1 MKTRRAAVFVL
12 VLVPL
17 TVWMGVRA
25 GQTPLELRVR
35 LSPDPVCLRVGSTM
49 NLAVTLPVPFN
60 FTYLPAGMFRWEEDA
75 AEPLGVFT
83 AKGEFT
89 ALREGTT
96 RIAIEPDS
104 SMPARSRL
112 RKIVDV
118 HISPARTFPS
128 APDKEVVAIYFPW
141 FSERYTPIPPRPRAA
156 DQWSLLTP
164 TVTPYD
170 PQAEAVTKQ
179 HIRMARDAGI
189 DAFCISWFTN
199 RVKFDWDYDT
209 LFAPLLANFARLA
222 PRLGFKA
229 YIHYESHMNLL
240 VSDGN
245 FTPLRTEAERA
256 RARSS
261 AIADFD
267 YLLNILTPVEDHP
280 VIFAYLAE
288 YVGLT
293 PQDWKLVIDETRKK
307 YPAALFY
314 GGTFNLDYLQA
325 FDGLY
330 DFSAGYFQSTLDAY
344 TPMAAAVKDYGA
356 DKKFYATVSP
366 GFDPRIFWG
375 PTSLLIPRGAGEY
388 YQMTWERAL
397 AARPDGIFITTWNEW
412 GESSVIEPAK
422 QYGYQYIDTTADNV
436 IRFKTR

>member
-1 MKTRRAAVFVL
+1 
-12 VLVPL
+12 
-17 TVWMGVRA
+17 
-25 GQTPLELRVR
+25 
-35 LSPDPVCLRVGSTM
+35 
-49 NLAVTLPVPFN
+49 
-60 FTYLPAGMFRWEEDA
+60 
-75 AEPLGVFT
+75 
-83 AKGEFT
+83 
-89 ALREGTT
+89 
-96 RIAIEPDS
+96 
-104 SMPARSRL
+104 MPARSRL
-112 RKIVDV
+112 RKYVDV
-118 HISPARTFPS
+118 YISPAKSFPS
-128 APDKEVVAIYFPW
+128 APDKEVVSIYFPW

-156 DQWSLLTP
+156 DQWTFLTP
-164 TVTPYD
+164 TITPYD
-170 PQAEAVTKQ
+170 PQSEAVTRQ

-199 RVKFDWDYDT
+199 RVKFDWDYDV

-222 PRLGFKA
+222 PGLGFKA

-240 VSDGN
+240 IPDGN
-245 FTPLRTEAERA
+245 FTPLQTAAERA
-256 RARSS
+256 QARTN
-261 AIADFD
+261 AAADFD

-293 PQDWKLVIDETRKK
+293 PQDWKLVIDQTRTK

-314 GGTFNLDYLQA
+314 GGTYNLDYLQA

-330 DFSAGYFQSTLDAY
+330 DFSACYFTSSLDAY
-344 TPMAAAVKDYGA
+344 ASMAAAVKSYGP

-375 PTSLLIPRGAGEY
+375 PTSLLILRGGGEY
-388 YQMTWERAL
+388 YQMTWEKAL
-397 AARPDGIFITTWNEW
+397 AAKPDGIFVTTWNEW